1 MKQGMNKRQHTYF
14 YRYPVYCTAVRN
26 LGSPAI
32 TFLDQLA
39 SSTILPQE
47 LSAIISGR
55 ACANSLI
62 VVQETLAMARNAPH
76 LPQVVVSIMANP
88 ARRHLVWEMLS
99 KKWYLVADVLFD
111 KDILVEDS
119 LEVLLRASTSLDD
132 LASIRAL
139 LVDYGDTME
148 EEIRLTLERME
159 QGVVLNRDLKAK
171 YSQVV
176 EDWYRTS

>member
-1 MKQGMNKRQHTYF
+1 
-14 YRYPVYCTAVRN
+14 
-26 LGSPAI
+26 
-32 TFLDQLA
+32 
-39 SSTILPQE
+39 
-47 LSAIISGR
+47 
-55 ACANSLI
+55 
-62 VVQETLAMARNAPH
+62 MARNAPH

-159 QGVVLNRDLKAK
+159 QRVVLNRDLKAK
-171 YSQVV
+171 YGQAV
-176 EDWYRTS
+176 EDCYRTM